1 MFIKKILISLIVI
14 GLMLLLTPLVSLNNP
29 INFLFLL
36 IYVFLALYIRE
47 ELQRYRV
54 AFIVMCVVIMTYAV
68 LKTPDVVQ
76 NYVHYFGIAFVLSQI
91 LFQYIFLKI
100 KSKEQKN
107 STD

>member
-14 GLMLLLTPLVSLNNP
+14 GLMLLLTLWVSSNSP

-36 IYVFLALYIRE
+36 IYGFLALYIRE

-54 AFIVMCVVIMTYAV
+54 AFIVMCVVVMAYAV

-76 NYVHYFGIAFVLSQI
+76 NYVHCSGISLVLSQI
-91 LFQYIFLKI
+91 VFQYIFLKI